1 MDAGSR
7 SQSESESALLTP
19 APTSLPGARSTLM
32 LLLAINLFNY
42 VDRQVLAA
50 VEPAIRAEFFRPDDP
65 DAKAKMGALA
75 TAFMVSYMV
84 LAPLFGWLADRMSRW
99 RLMGIGVILWS
110 LASGASG
117 WSPTFFFLL
126 ITRCFMGV
134 GEAAYG
140 PAAPTVIAD
149 LYPKNVRGR
158 VMAMFYVA
166 IPVGSALGYALGGL
180 MLWLINWRWAFYFDL
195 PIGVILG
202 ILCFLMPEPRRGQ
215 ADAELADVDSPSPRP
230 GLRTIAVLF
239 RTPSYV
245 LNTLGMTAM
254 TFALG
259 GIGYWIPAYI
269 YEDRY
274 HKAVELTTVSATFGV
289 IMVVAGLTA
298 TLLGGYVGDK
308 LLPRHPG
315 SYFLVSGIS
324 MIVGC
329 ACFLA
334 FLVVPFPWAWGL
346 VFAGVFGLFFS
357 TGPTNT
363 ILANVVHPSLRATG
377 YAVNIFMIHAL
388 GDAISPPIIGAI
400 ADRTNLTIGFVV
412 MAVMLLVSGV
422 VWLSGTR
429 FLEHDSALAIR
440 RLHTPT

>member
-1 MDAGSR
+1 M
-7 SQSESESALLTP
+7 SAVSATSVW
-19 APTSLPGARSTLM
+19 PTSPIPGARRT
-32 LLLAINLFNY
+32 LLLLLVINLFNY
-42 VDRQVLAA
+42 IDRQVLAA
-50 VEPAIRAEFFRPDDP
+50 VEPAIRAEFFRVDDP

-117 WSPTFFFLL
+117 WSPTFLFLL
-126 ITRCFMGV
+126 VTRCCMGV

-195 PIGVILG
+195 PIGLLLG
-202 ILCFLMPEPRRGQ
+202 VLCFLMPEQRRGQ
-215 ADAELADVDSPSPRP
+215 SDAALADADTPSARP

-239 RTPSYV
+239 KTPSYI

-274 HKAVELTTVSATFGV
+274 HKAIELTTVSAVFGV

-298 TLLGGYVGDK
+298 TLLGGYLADK
-308 LLPRHPG
+308 LQPRYPG

-324 MIVGC
+324 MLGGC
-329 ACFLA
+329 VCFLT
-334 FLVVPFPWAWGL
+334 FLATPFPWAWGL
-346 VFAGVFGLFFS
+346 MFVAVFCLFIS

-388 GDAISPPIIGAI
+388 GDAVSPPIIGAI
-400 ADRTNLTIGFVV
+400 ADRTNLTVGFLV

-422 VWLSGTR
+422 FWLWGAR
-429 FLEHDSALAIR
+429 FLQRDTELALSRLDATTRTIR
-440 RLHTPT
+440 SSN